1 MIIQITKK
9 EDYIGIYDENDIMIF
24 VATGILIAG
33 LADHADI
40 SLLHGLA
47 EFVPALLPFAVLQ
60 LLVALCKG
68 GEDVFLLFAFGKC
81 YAGSI
86 VDDGNEFNF
95 VGDLMNGYFLSTL
108 SVIIILAFFDAIVS
122 KTKNGKS
129 VKIIISLFSTFLLLT
144 PILKVFKGGD
154 FNSNL
159 SSISYYEEYLNSLE
173 DEVVLSK
180 IKFALNRGN
189 LNFND
194 VKVGDVIECFI
205 MEEVER

>member
-1 MIIQITKK
+1 
-9 EDYIGIYDENDIMIF
+9 
-24 VATGILIAG
+24 
-33 LADHADI
+33 
-40 SLLHGLA
+40 
-47 EFVPALLPFAVLQ
+47 
-60 LLVALCKG
+60 
-68 GEDVFLLFAFGKC
+68 
-81 YAGSI
+81 
-86 VDDGNEFNF
+86 
-95 VGDLMNGYFLSTL
+95 MNGYFLSTL

-129 VKIIISLFSTFLLLT
+129 VKIIISLFSTFLLLS

-180 IKFALNRGN
+180 IIFALNRGK

-194 VKVGDVIECFI
+194 VLVVYENTESEKTLIKITIFLSESVINDENENINMLENVKKLLENTVDVNKVEIEI
-205 MEEVER
+205 ETVRWL

>member
-1 MIIQITKK
+1 
-9 EDYIGIYDENDIMIF
+9 
-24 VATGILIAG
+24 
-33 LADHADI
+33 
-40 SLLHGLA
+40 
-47 EFVPALLPFAVLQ
+47 
-60 LLVALCKG
+60 
-68 GEDVFLLFAFGKC
+68 
-81 YAGSI
+81 
-86 VDDGNEFNF
+86 
-95 VGDLMNGYFLSTL
+95 MNGYFLSTL

-173 DEVVLSK
+173 DEVMLSK

-194 VKVGDVIECFI
+194 VLVVYENTESEKTLIKITIFFNDLVINDENENINMLENVKKLLENTIDVNKVEIEI
-205 MEEVER
+205 ETVR